1 MEIEINNT
9 TNIRIRASFHRLEI
23 SVQENKS
30 KEIEMGNK
38 GILSYSVCLA
48 ESKINE
54 FLKDKVGVGKHKT
67 QKCVRLIDILNV
79 QELKI
84 FQAALT

>member
-1 MEIEINNT
+1 
-9 TNIRIRASFHRLEI
+9 
-23 SVQENKS
+23 
-30 KEIEMGNK
+30 MGNK